1 MSQRELRIG
10 DAERESAVAALG
22 EHYVAGR
29 LTKEEFDDRT
39 AVAWQART
47 HADVRPLFVD
57 LPLLQPQEPARPR
70 AAVTPSRGSRPR
82 GGPPLLPILL
92 LAVVVM
98 GVLNLAPW
106 PLLIVLA
113 IVGVKIFAFRMAG
126 RSRRPSTPGP
136 ASPPWQGE
144 PWRRYR

>member
-47 HADVRPLFVD
+47 HADLRPLFVD
-57 LPLLQPQEPARPR
+57 LPLLQPQEQARPR

-98 GVLNLAPW
+98 GVLHIAPW

-113 IVGVKIFAFRMAG
+113 ILWVKFVAFRMAG
-126 RSRRPSTPGP
+126 RGRGSSPSRPT
-136 ASPPWQGE
+136 SPPRPGE